1 MSTIIR
7 ARAPLRLGLAG
18 GGTDVSPFCD
28 IYGGAVLNVTIDRYA
43 LASITRLSS
52 DEVIFRSTDLGKEE
66 RLPLL
71 SSYNTAEGLRLHRG
85 VYNRLIRDFNGG
97 VPIPL
102 CLTTHVESPMGS
114 GLGSSSAL
122 VVAMVEALREL
133 LRAPLGEYDIARL
146 AFDIERNDV
155 GLNGGRQD
163 QYSAAFGGFNFI
175 EFAKDEHV
183 LVNPL
188 RIHSSY
194 SNELQASLVLFF
206 TGVSRESATIIENQT
221 ASLSTG
227 GIPLEGMHQLKA
239 DAIAMK
245 EQLLRGNI
253 QGVAEVLTH
262 SWAAKKKTSSA
273 VSTPKIERIYEL
285 AMKSGALAGKV
296 SGAGGGGFMM
306 FIVDPERRAEV
317 ITRLSAEGEGHVQT
331 CGFTDTGVTAWRT
344 QRPG

>member
-28 IYGGAVLNVTIDRYA
+28 IHGGAVLNVTIDRYA

-85 VYNRLIRDFNGG
+85 VYNRMIKDFNGG
-97 VPIPL
+97 HPIPL

-146 AFDIERNDV
+146 AFDIERKDV

-163 QYSAAFGGFNFI
+163 QYSAAFGGFNFM

-188 RIHSSY
+188 RIHSAY
-194 SNELQASLVLFF
+194 SNELEASLVLFF

-221 ASLSTG
+221 ASISTG
-227 GIPLEGMHQLKA
+227 GSSLEGMHQLKA

-253 QGVAEVLTH
+253 HGLAEVLTH
-262 SWAAKKKTSSA
+262 SWEAKKKTSSA
-273 VSTPKIERIYEL
+273 VSTPKIERIYDL
-285 AMKSGALAGKV
+285 ALGSGAMAGKV

-317 ITRLSAEGEGHVQT
+317 IAKLGAEGEGQVQT

-344 QRPG
+344 QRPS